1 MKYLLICCFCGSFG
15 VLLAQDI
22 RPLKGLTAEEDYE
35 NVSVLPVYTD
45 KDVSTNVIFIKKG
58 VKLHFHAEHTEQVL
72 VLAGKADMTLG
83 GENMPIKKGD
93 FIIIPKGVQHSVR
106 VKGRK
111 PLKVL
116 SVQAPEFKGKDRIF
130 IE

>member
-1 MKYLLICCFCGSFG
+1 MKYYILLF
-15 VLLAQDI
+15 LLPGFLSIAAQDV
-22 RPLKGLTAEEDYE
+22 RPLKGISTDEAYD
-35 NVSVLPVYTD
+35 NVKVIPVYSD
-45 KDVSTNVIFIKKG
+45 QDVSTYVIFVKKK
-58 VKLHFHAEHTEQVL
+58 VKLHIHADHTEQVL
-72 VLAGKADMTLG
+72 VLSGKGVMTLG
-83 GENMPIKKGD
+83 SETIPIRKGD

-116 SVQAPEFKGKDRIF
+116 SVQAPQFKGKDRIF